1 MNRLNLIFHME
12 HDFLKGNFNTQTG
25 GVNASPFILEG
36 GTLSDAIITGIV
48 AICVCIINNWVQYNK
63 TKQETDKTVALIQAE
78 LATLSDRVNR
88 HNQIVERTYKLEES
102 TALQDAELKR
112 VTERLKVV
120 EGKTA

>member
-1 MNRLNLIFHME
+1 M
-12 HDFLKGNFNTQTG
+12 
-25 GVNASPFILEG
+25 
-36 GTLSDAIITGIV
+36 SDAIITGIV

-112 VTERLKVV
+112 VNERLKVV